1 MPILI
6 NVGSSII
13 TRESDEL
20 GWAGKQQLGGLSN
33 DISDIG
39 AAQSEIV
46 FYCFY
51 M

>member
-1 MPILI
+1 M
-6 NVGSSII
+6 
-13 TRESDEL
+13 
-20 GWAGKQQLGGLSN
+20 
-33 DISDIG
+33 ISDIG

>member
-1 MPILI
+1 MLIGNILR
-6 NVGSSII
+6 
-13 TRESDEL
+13 RESDEL
-20 GWAGKQQLGGLSN
+20 GYELEKQAIKQI
-33 DISDIG
+33 ISDIG